1 MDLTKYQEDKYTIE
15 EQLPVKQDGKWIK
28 RIYVYEEGKGHPVDQ
43 GVIELTEEE
52 ALALLPPKPVDTS
65 LKLNLRQFMLQ
76 LLGTPLFDEL
86 NTYLKGYPTLVEFTK
101 DGILTQEEVTKLLEH
116 LDLHLGAQIVSQ
128 DLYNVIKGALTNEG

>member
-1 MDLTKYQEDKYTIE
+1 MIDPY
-15 EQLPVKQDGKWIK
+15 
-28 RIYVYEEGKGHPVDQ
+28 
-43 GVIELTEEE
+43 
-52 ALALLPPKPVDTS
+52 KPVDTS

>member
-1 MDLTKYQEDKYTIE
+1 MTKEFIQRDGLEGWVNEDGAWIE
-15 EQLPVKQDGKWIK
+15 PPTQIEVVK
-28 RIYVYEEGKGHPVDQ
+28 EEP
-43 GVIELTEEE
+43 
-52 ALALLPPKPVDTS
+52 

>member
-1 MDLTKYQEDKYTIE
+1 MIDPY
-15 EQLPVKQDGKWIK
+15 
-28 RIYVYEEGKGHPVDQ
+28 
-43 GVIELTEEE
+43 
-52 ALALLPPKPVDTS
+52 KPVDTS

-101 DGILTQEEVTKLLEH
+101 DGILTQDEVTKLLEH

-128 DLYNVIKGALTNEG
+128 DLYNVIKGALTVQLEEDNA